1 MPPHTPVT
9 YLGEVTGDNMQVT
22 PEQLL
27 AMVAR
32 DLAERP
38 AKGLL
43 IQVVRDPPPGGA
55 PGGPLVE
62 IDHYRARV
70 PYFVEV
76 TVHARQLARLVSDP

>member
-1 MPPHTPVT
+1 MANKPVT

-27 AMVAR
+27 EMVAR

-43 IQVVRDPPPGGA
+43 IQVVRDGPGGD
-55 PGGPLVE
+55 GPLVE

-76 TVHARQLARLVSDP
+76 TVHARQMARLVGGD